1 MIFLGSS
8 YTPSTPLLLGGGSS
22 QSLAAKKIQISSA
35 EASGEALFR
44 RAGAGEGQG
53 VLASWVDR

>member
-1 MIFLGSS
+1 M
-8 YTPSTPLLLGGGSS
+8 YYWVGGSR
-22 QSLAAKKIQISSA
+22 QSRAAKKIQISSA
-35 EASGEALFR
+35 EASSEALFR